1 MANQLFLSKFQCR
14 KQLLLTNYQKSEEM
28 KCYFF
33 PWNSLIRII
42 NSKNVKKL
50 SGESRKNISIKL
62 LNKCKK
68 NPSNFIFEIMPPFW
82 ARSESVCSSIQK
94 VVVFLYLYIMVLGL
108 YYYVIFHAVHKTK
121 QLQQHTR
128 EMFLTEKKERKKR
141 SCATYCTYI
150 HWHHYAD
157 GIFYY
162 CNTKKNLV
170 FKTIKMFL

>member
-62 LNKCKK
+62 LNKCKTK
-68 NPSNFIFEIMPPFW
+68 TSNFIFEIMPPFW
-82 ARSESVCSSIQK
+82 SRSESVCSIQK

-150 HWHHYAD
+150 LAPLCRWDFLLLQY
-157 GIFYY
+157 
-162 CNTKKNLV
+162 KKKPS
-170 FKTIKMFL
+170 F